1 MNNPKPVRLGVIGLG
16 NIGQYHAQYLLAGKV
31 TGAELVAVANP
42 SPEKLAKYDSVKTFP
57 SGADLIGSGAVDAVI
72 IATPHFQ
79 HAQLGIA
86 AFRAGLHVLV
96 EKPIAA
102 HKADAERLIAAHR
115 QHPELV
121 FCAMFQLRV
130 EPRYQKLRQLITEG
144 HLGQIVRVTWINTDW
159 YRTEAYYASSA
170 WRATWKGEGG
180 GVLINQ
186 CLHNL
191 DILQW
196 LFGMPKRVRGFCQF
210 GRFHQIEVEDN
221 VTAYFEWENGA
232 TGVFI
237 SSTGEAPGSNRL
249 EVAGS
254 HGLVVLEN
262 DRLVFIRNE
271 HDMIEFSRT
280 AKQGF
285 KKPGTWHVSIPFENA
300 AQPHVTITQN
310 FVNAIVAGESLIAP
324 GADGLHSI
332 ELANAIVYS
341 AIQGNT
347 IELPLDGAAWEN
359 ELNRLIAES
368 KLEKK
373 VVKTD
378 AADFTS
384 SFRR

>member
-1 MNNPKPVRLGVIGLG
+1 MRDTKTVRLGLIGLG

-31 TGAELVAVANP
+31 KHAELVAVANP
-42 SPEKLAKYDSVKTFP
+42 TPEKLAKFSMLNTYR
-57 SGADLIGSGAVDAVI
+57 SGEELINSGTVDAVI

-86 AFRAGLHVLV
+86 AFEAGLHVLV

-102 HKADAERLIAAHR
+102 HKRDAERLIAAHR
-115 QHPELV
+115 RYPGLV
-121 FCAMFQLRV
+121 FAAMFQLRV
-130 EPRYQKLRQLITEG
+130 EPRYQKIRNLISQG

-196 LFGMPKRVRGFCQF
+196 LVGMPKRVRGFCQF
-210 GRFHQIEVEDN
+210 GQFHQIEVEDN
-221 VTAYFEWENGA
+221 ATAYFEWENKA

-249 EVAGS
+249 EIAGS
-254 HGLVVLEN
+254 RGLIVLEN
-262 DRLVFIRNE
+262 DRLTFVQNE
-271 HDMIEFSRT
+271 QDMFEFSRT
-280 AKQGF
+280 ATQGF
-285 KKPGTWHVSIPFENA
+285 TKPATSLIQIPFNNA
-300 AQPHVTITQN
+300 EHPHAAITQN
-310 FVNAIVAGESLIAP
+310 FVNAIICGEPLIAP
-324 GADGLHSI
+324 GADGIHSI

-341 AIQGNT
+341 ALIGQT
-347 IELPLDGAAWEN
+347 VELPLDGLAWETK
-359 ELNRLIAES
+359 LAQLIAES
-368 KLEKK
+368 KLEKR
-373 VVKTD
+373 VVKIDST
-378 AADFTS
+378 DFTS